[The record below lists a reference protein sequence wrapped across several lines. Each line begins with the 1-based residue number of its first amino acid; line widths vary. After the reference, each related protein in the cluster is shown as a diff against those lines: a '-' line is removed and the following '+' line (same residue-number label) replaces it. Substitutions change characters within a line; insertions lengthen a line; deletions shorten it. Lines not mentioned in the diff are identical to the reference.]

1 MIAHARRVQQPLWLE
16 PSWAPALAGLR
27 HSSLVVAA
35 CALWSL
41 GTPLFNGARCPNVQ
55 PPLEWSAALPVSMAA
70 TRLTDSQKIEI
81 VARFRAGDGSAEL
94 AEAYGC
100 TASTVSR
107 VAKAALD
114 PAEYEQLKQQRA
126 RPAKPEAMAAPEP
139 VVAEPPAA
147 PEPVAATAQ
156 DTATA
161 VDAANAEDASVLAI
175 DDADDFGDD
184 DQADFSDDFSDDDQA
199 DQFVEVPVLLGGH
212 PAGEPAQCLPLA
224 EAPLP
229 ASVYML
235 VDKTVE
241 LQAKPLKEFPELGQ
255 LPDGEEERQALL
267 VFANP
272 RQAKRH
278 CGRTQRVIKVPDTR
292 VLERTAPYL
301 IAQGI
306 SRVVIE
312 GSLYSLPGS

>member
-1 MIAHARRVQQPLWLE
+1 
-16 PSWAPALAGLR
+16 
-27 HSSLVVAA
+27 
-35 CALWSL
+35 
-41 GTPLFNGARCPNVQ
+41 
-55 PPLEWSAALPVSMAA
+55 MAA
-70 TRLTDSQKIEI
+70 TRLTDSHKIEI
-81 VARFRAGDGSAEL
+81 VARYRAGVVSAEL

-100 TASTVSR
+100 STNTVSR
-107 VAKAALD
+107 VVKAGLD
-114 PAEYEQLKQQRA
+114 PAEYEQLKQQRI
-126 RPAKPEAMAAPEP
+126 RPLKVSQEQPAPEQAAPELAP
-139 VVAEPPAA
+139 SEPEPLEPESLEPEPLESEA
-147 PEPVAATAQ
+147 PELELPDPAG
-156 DTATA
+156 D
-161 VDAANAEDASVLAI
+161 DEDHAVLAI

-184 DQADFSDDFSDDDQA
+184 ANELDFADDDLA
-199 DQFVEVPVLLGGH
+199 DQFVAVPLLLVDH
-212 PAGEPAQCLPLA
+212 VGEPAQCQPLA
-224 EAPLP
+224 DAPLP

-255 LPDGEEERQALL
+255 LPDGEEERQALM

-292 VLERTAPYL
+292 ILERTAPYL

-306 SRVVIE
+306 SRVVME

>member
-1 MIAHARRVQQPLWLE
+1 
-16 PSWAPALAGLR
+16 
-27 HSSLVVAA
+27 
-35 CALWSL
+35 
-41 GTPLFNGARCPNVQ
+41 
-55 PPLEWSAALPVSMAA
+55 MAA

-81 VARFRAGDGSAEL
+81 VARYRAGEVSAEL

-100 TASTVSR
+100 STNTVSR
-107 VAKAALD
+107 VVKAGLE
-114 PAEYEQLKQQRA
+114 PAEYEQLKQQRNN
-126 RPAKPEAMAAPEP
+126 RPLKLSPELVAPEP
-139 VVAEPPAA
+139 EPLE
-147 PEPVAATAQ
+147 PEPQEPEPLDPELPEPAGDDDDPA
-156 DTATA
+156 
-161 VDAANAEDASVLAI
+161 VLAI

-184 DQADFSDDFSDDDQA
+184 ANDLDFADDDLA
-199 DQFVEVPVLLGGH
+199 DQFVAVPLLLVDH
-212 PAGEPAQCLPLA
+212 VGEPAQCQPLA
-224 EAPLP
+224 DAPLP

-241 LQAKPLKEFPELGQ
+241 LQAKPLKDFPELGQ
-255 LPDGEEERQALL
+255 LPAGEEERQALM

-292 VLERTAPYL
+292 ILERTAPYL

-306 SRVVIE
+306 SRVVME

>member
-1 MIAHARRVQQPLWLE
+1 
-16 PSWAPALAGLR
+16 
-27 HSSLVVAA
+27 
-35 CALWSL
+35 
-41 GTPLFNGARCPNVQ
+41 
-55 PPLEWSAALPVSMAA
+55 MAA

-81 VARFRAGDGSAEL
+81 VARYRAGEGSAEL

-100 TASTVSR
+100 STNTVSR
-107 VAKAALD
+107 VVKAGLE
-114 PAEYEQLKQQRA
+114 PAEYEQLKQQRN
-126 RPAKPEAMAAPEP
+126 RPLKAVPELATQELAAPEP
-139 VVAEPPAA
+139 EPP
-147 PEPVAATAQ
+147 EPAGDDDDHA
-156 DTATA
+156 
-161 VDAANAEDASVLAI
+161 VLAI

-184 DQADFSDDFSDDDQA
+184 ANDLDFADDDLA
-199 DQFVEVPVLLGGH
+199 DQFVAVPLLLVDH
-212 PAGEPAQCLPLA
+212 VGEPALCQPLA
-224 EAPLP
+224 DAPLP

-241 LQAKPLKEFPELGQ
+241 LQAKPLKDFPELGQ
-255 LPDGEEERQALL
+255 LPAGEEERQALM

-292 VLERTAPYL
+292 ILERTAPYL

-306 SRVVIE
+306 SRVVME

>member
-1 MIAHARRVQQPLWLE
+1 
-16 PSWAPALAGLR
+16 
-27 HSSLVVAA
+27 
-35 CALWSL
+35 
-41 GTPLFNGARCPNVQ
+41 
-55 PPLEWSAALPVSMAA
+55 MAA

-81 VARFRAGDGSAEL
+81 VVRYRAGEVSAEL

-100 TASTVSR
+100 STNTVSR
-107 VAKAALD
+107 VVKAGLE
-114 PAEYEQLKQQRA
+114 PAEYEQLKQQRN
-126 RPAKPEAMAAPEP
+126 RPPLKAVPEQAPPELAAPDPELQEP
-139 VVAEPPAA
+139 ELLEPAG
-147 PEPVAATAQ
+147 
-156 DTATA
+156 DN
-161 VDAANAEDASVLAI
+161 DEDHALLAI

-184 DQADFSDDFSDDDQA
+184 ANDLDFADDDLA
-199 DQFVEVPVLLGGH
+199 DQFVAVPLLLVDH
-212 PAGEPAQCLPLA
+212 VGEPAQCQPLA
-224 EAPLP
+224 DAPLP

-241 LQAKPLKEFPELGQ
+241 LQAKPLKDFPELGQ
-255 LPDGEEERQALL
+255 LPDGEEERQALM

-292 VLERTAPYL
+292 ILERTAPYL

-306 SRVVIE
+306 SRVVME

>member
-1 MIAHARRVQQPLWLE
+1 
-16 PSWAPALAGLR
+16 
-27 HSSLVVAA
+27 
-35 CALWSL
+35 
-41 GTPLFNGARCPNVQ
+41 
-55 PPLEWSAALPVSMAA
+55 MAA

-81 VARFRAGDGSAEL
+81 VARYRAGEGSAEL

-100 TASTVSR
+100 STNTVSR
-107 VAKAALD
+107 VVKAGLE
-114 PAEYEQLKQQRA
+114 PAEYEQLKQQRNN
-126 RPAKPEAMAAPEP
+126 RPLKLSPELVAPEP
-139 VVAEPPAA
+139 EPLE
-147 PEPVAATAQ
+147 PEPQEPEPLDPELPEPAGDDDDPA
-156 DTATA
+156 
-161 VDAANAEDASVLAI
+161 VLAI

-184 DQADFSDDFSDDDQA
+184 ANDLDFADDDLA
-199 DQFVEVPVLLGGH
+199 DQFVAVPLLLVDH
-212 PAGEPAQCLPLA
+212 VGEPAQCQPLA
-224 EAPLP
+224 DAPLP

-241 LQAKPLKEFPELGQ
+241 LQAKPLKDFPELGQ
-255 LPDGEEERQALL
+255 LPAGEEERQALM

-292 VLERTAPYL
+292 ILERTAPYL

-306 SRVVIE
+306 SRVVME

>member
-1 MIAHARRVQQPLWLE
+1 
-16 PSWAPALAGLR
+16 
-27 HSSLVVAA
+27 
-35 CALWSL
+35 
-41 GTPLFNGARCPNVQ
+41 
-55 PPLEWSAALPVSMAA
+55 MAA

-81 VARFRAGDGSAEL
+81 VARYRAGEVSAEL

-100 TASTVSR
+100 STNTVSR
-107 VAKAALD
+107 VVKAGLE
-114 PAEYEQLKQQRA
+114 PAEYEQLKQQRI
-126 RPAKPEAMAAPEP
+126 RQLKVSQEQPALELAAPEQAP
-139 VVAEPPAA
+139 PELAPSEPEPLEPEPLEPEPPELEL
-147 PEPVAATAQ
+147 PEPEPELPEPAG
-156 DTATA
+156 D
-161 VDAANAEDASVLAI
+161 DEDHAVLAI

-184 DQADFSDDFSDDDQA
+184 ANDLDFADDDLA
-199 DQFVEVPVLLGGH
+199 DQFVAVPLLLVDH
-212 PAGEPAQCLPLA
+212 VGEPAQCQPLA
-224 EAPLP
+224 DAPLP

-241 LQAKPLKEFPELGQ
+241 LQAKPLKDFPELGQ
-255 LPDGEEERQALL
+255 LADGEEERQALM

-292 VLERTAPYL
+292 ILERTAPYL

-306 SRVVIE
+306 SRVVME

>member
-1 MIAHARRVQQPLWLE
+1 
-16 PSWAPALAGLR
+16 
-27 HSSLVVAA
+27 
-35 CALWSL
+35 
-41 GTPLFNGARCPNVQ
+41 
-55 PPLEWSAALPVSMAA
+55 MAA

-81 VARFRAGDGSAEL
+81 VARYRTGEGSAEL

-100 TASTVSR
+100 STNTVSR
-107 VAKAALD
+107 VVKAGLE
-114 PAEYEQLKQQRA
+114 PAEYEQLKQQRN
-126 RPAKPEAMAAPEP
+126 RPLKISPELVSPELVAPEP
-139 VVAEPPAA
+139 EPP
-147 PEPVAATAQ
+147 EPAGDDDDPA
-156 DTATA
+156 
-161 VDAANAEDASVLAI
+161 VLAI

-184 DQADFSDDFSDDDQA
+184 ANDLDFADDDLA
-199 DQFVEVPVLLGGH
+199 DQFVAVPLLLVH
-212 PAGEPAQCLPLA
+212 PVGEPAQCQPLA
-224 EAPLP
+224 DAPLP

-241 LQAKPLKEFPELGQ
+241 LQAKPLKDFPELGQ
-255 LPDGEEERQALL
+255 LPAGEEERQALM

-292 VLERTAPYL
+292 ILERTAPYL

-306 SRVVIE
+306 SRVVME

>member
-1 MIAHARRVQQPLWLE
+1 
-16 PSWAPALAGLR
+16 
-27 HSSLVVAA
+27 
-35 CALWSL
+35 
-41 GTPLFNGARCPNVQ
+41 
-55 PPLEWSAALPVSMAA
+55 MAA

-81 VARFRAGDGSAEL
+81 VARYRAGDVSAEL

-100 TASTVSR
+100 STNTVSR
-107 VAKAALD
+107 VVKAGLE
-114 PAEYEQLKQQRA
+114 PAEYEQLKQQRI
-126 RPAKPEAMAAPEP
+126 RQLKVSQEQPALELAAPEQAP
-139 VVAEPPAA
+139 PELAPSEPEPLEPEPLEPEPPELEL
-147 PEPVAATAQ
+147 PEPAGDV
-156 DTATA
+156 
-161 VDAANAEDASVLAI
+161 EDHAVLAI

-184 DQADFSDDFSDDDQA
+184 ANDLDFADDDLA
-199 DQFVEVPVLLGGH
+199 DQFVAVPLLLVDH
-212 PAGEPAQCLPLA
+212 VGEPAQCQPLA
-224 EAPLP
+224 DAPLP

-241 LQAKPLKEFPELGQ
+241 LQAKPLKDFPELGQ
-255 LPDGEEERQALL
+255 LADGEEERQALM

-292 VLERTAPYL
+292 ILERTAPYL

-306 SRVVIE
+306 SRVVME

>member
-1 MIAHARRVQQPLWLE
+1 
-16 PSWAPALAGLR
+16 
-27 HSSLVVAA
+27 
-35 CALWSL
+35 
-41 GTPLFNGARCPNVQ
+41 
-55 PPLEWSAALPVSMAA
+55 MAA

-81 VARFRAGDGSAEL
+81 VARYRSGDGSAEL

-100 TASTVSR
+100 STNTVSR
-107 VAKAALD
+107 VVKAGLE
-114 PAEYEQLKQQRA
+114 PAEYEQLKQQRN
-126 RPAKPEAMAAPEP
+126 RPLKISPELVSPELVAPEP
-139 VVAEPPAA
+139 EL
-147 PEPVAATAQ
+147 PEPAGDDDDPA
-156 DTATA
+156 
-161 VDAANAEDASVLAI
+161 VLAI

-184 DQADFSDDFSDDDQA
+184 ANDLDFADDDLV
-199 DQFVEVPVLLGGH
+199 DQFVAVPLLLVH
-212 PAGEPAQCLPLA
+212 HVGEPAQCQPLA
-224 EAPLP
+224 DAPLP

-241 LQAKPLKEFPELGQ
+241 LQAKPLKDFPELGQ
-255 LPDGEEERQALL
+255 LPADEEERQALM

-292 VLERTAPYL
+292 ILELTAPYL

-306 SRVVIE
+306 SRVVME

>member
-1 MIAHARRVQQPLWLE
+1 
-16 PSWAPALAGLR
+16 
-27 HSSLVVAA
+27 
-35 CALWSL
+35 
-41 GTPLFNGARCPNVQ
+41 
-55 PPLEWSAALPVSMAA
+55 MAA

-81 VARFRAGDGSAEL
+81 VDRYRAGEGSAEL

-100 TASTVSR
+100 STNTVSR
-107 VAKAALD
+107 VVKAGLD
-114 PAEYEQLKQQRA
+114 PAEYEQLKQQRN
-126 RPAKPEAMAAPEP
+126 RPFKASPEQAAPEIAP
-139 VVAEPPAA
+139 SEPEPPEPEPPALELQEPEL
-147 PEPVAATAQ
+147 PEPAGDDDDHA
-156 DTATA
+156 
-161 VDAANAEDASVLAI
+161 VLAI

-184 DQADFSDDFSDDDQA
+184 ANDLDFADDDLA
-199 DQFVEVPVLLGGH
+199 DQFVAVPLLLVH
-212 PAGEPAQCLPLA
+212 HVGEPAQCQPLA
-224 EAPLP
+224 DAPLP

-241 LQAKPLKEFPELGQ
+241 LQAKPLKDFPELGQ
-255 LPDGEEERQALL
+255 LPAGEEERQALM

-292 VLERTAPYL
+292 ILERTAPYL

-306 SRVVIE
+306 SRVVME

>member
-1 MIAHARRVQQPLWLE
+1 
-16 PSWAPALAGLR
+16 
-27 HSSLVVAA
+27 
-35 CALWSL
+35 
-41 GTPLFNGARCPNVQ
+41 
-55 PPLEWSAALPVSMAA
+55 MAA

-81 VARFRAGDGSAEL
+81 VARYRAGEGSAEL

-100 TASTVSR
+100 STNTVSR
-107 VAKAALD
+107 VVKAGLE
-114 PAEYEQLKQQRA
+114 PAEYEQLKQQRN
-126 RPAKPEAMAAPEP
+126 RPLKLSPEQDSPEQVVPEQVVPELVASEPEP
-139 VVAEPPAA
+139 LE
-147 PEPVAATAQ
+147 PEPLEPAGDDDDHA
-156 DTATA
+156 
-161 VDAANAEDASVLAI
+161 VLAI

-184 DQADFSDDFSDDDQA
+184 ANDLDFADDDLA
-199 DQFVEVPVLLGGH
+199 DQFVAVPLLLVDH
-212 PAGEPAQCLPLA
+212 VGEPALCQPLA
-224 EAPLP
+224 DAPLP

-241 LQAKPLKEFPELGQ
+241 LQAKPLKDFPELRQ
-255 LPDGEEERQALL
+255 LPAGEEERQALM

-292 VLERTAPYL
+292 ILERTAPYL

-306 SRVVIE
+306 SRVVME

>member
-1 MIAHARRVQQPLWLE
+1 
-16 PSWAPALAGLR
+16 
-27 HSSLVVAA
+27 
-35 CALWSL
+35 
-41 GTPLFNGARCPNVQ
+41 
-55 PPLEWSAALPVSMAA
+55 MAA

-81 VARFRAGDGSAEL
+81 VARYRAGEVSAEL

-100 TASTVSR
+100 STNTVSL
-107 VAKAALD
+107 VVKAGLE
-114 PAEYEQLKQQRA
+114 PAEYEQLKQQRI
-126 RPAKPEAMAAPEP
+126 RTLKVSQEQAAPELAP
-139 VVAEPPAA
+139 SE
-147 PEPVAATAQ
+147 PEPLEPELLEPELLELEPTELELPEPELPEPAG
-156 DTATA
+156 D
-161 VDAANAEDASVLAI
+161 DEDHAVLAI

-184 DQADFSDDFSDDDQA
+184 ANDLDFADDDLA
-199 DQFVEVPVLLGGH
+199 DQFVAVPLLLVDH
-212 PAGEPAQCLPLA
+212 VGEPAQCQPLA
-224 EAPLP
+224 DAPLP

-241 LQAKPLKEFPELGQ
+241 LQAKPLKDFPELGQ
-255 LPDGEEERQALL
+255 LPDGEEERQALM

-292 VLERTAPYL
+292 ILERTAPYL

-306 SRVVIE
+306 SRVVME

>member
-1 MIAHARRVQQPLWLE
+1 
-16 PSWAPALAGLR
+16 
-27 HSSLVVAA
+27 
-35 CALWSL
+35 
-41 GTPLFNGARCPNVQ
+41 
-55 PPLEWSAALPVSMAA
+55 
-70 TRLTDSQKIEI
+70 
-81 VARFRAGDGSAEL
+81 
-94 AEAYGC
+94 
-100 TASTVSR
+100 VSR

-114 PAEYEQLKQQRA
+114 PAEYEQLKQQRG
-126 RPAKPEAMAAPEP
+126 RPIKPDATASVPSAASPEVPSTPEAPSKSEVTSTPKDPSNGGDSANPEDP
-139 VVAEPPAA
+139 
-147 PEPVAATAQ
+147 
-156 DTATA
+156 
-161 VDAANAEDASVLAI
+161 SVLAI

-184 DQADFSDDFSDDDQA
+184 FSDDFNDDDSA
-199 DQFVEVPVLLGGH
+199 DQFVEVPVLLGAH
-212 PAGEPAQCLPLA
+212 AGEPAQCLPLA
-224 EAPLP
+224 QAPLP

-241 LQAKPLKEFPELGQ
+241 LQAKPLKDFPELGQ

-278 CGRTQRVIKVPDTR
+278 CGRSQRVIKVPDTR

-306 SRVVIE
+306 SRVVME

>member
-1 MIAHARRVQQPLWLE
+1 
-16 PSWAPALAGLR
+16 
-27 HSSLVVAA
+27 
-35 CALWSL
+35 
-41 GTPLFNGARCPNVQ
+41 
-55 PPLEWSAALPVSMAA
+55 MAA

-81 VARFRAGDGSAEL
+81 VARYRTGEGSAEL

-100 TASTVSR
+100 STNTVSR
-107 VAKAALD
+107 VVKAGLE
-114 PAEYEQLKQQRA
+114 PAEYEQLKQQRN
-126 RPAKPEAMAAPEP
+126 RPLKISPELVSPELVSPELVAPEP
-139 VVAEPPAA
+139 EL
-147 PEPVAATAQ
+147 PEPAGDDDDPA
-156 DTATA
+156 
-161 VDAANAEDASVLAI
+161 VLAI

-184 DQADFSDDFSDDDQA
+184 ANDLDFADDDLA
-199 DQFVEVPVLLGGH
+199 DQFVAVPLLLVH
-212 PAGEPAQCLPLA
+212 HVGEHAQCQPLA
-224 EAPLP
+224 DAPLP

-241 LQAKPLKEFPELGQ
+241 LQAKPLKDFPELGQ
-255 LPDGEEERQALL
+255 LPAGEEERQALM

-292 VLERTAPYL
+292 ILERTAPYL

-306 SRVVIE
+306 SRVVME

>member
-1 MIAHARRVQQPLWLE
+1 
-16 PSWAPALAGLR
+16 
-27 HSSLVVAA
+27 
-35 CALWSL
+35 
-41 GTPLFNGARCPNVQ
+41 
-55 PPLEWSAALPVSMAA
+55 MAA
-70 TRLTDSQKIEI
+70 TRLTDSQKVEI
-81 VARFRAGDGSAEL
+81 VDRFRAGEGSAEL
-94 AEAYGC
+94 AEVYGC
-100 TASTVSR
+100 TAGTVSR

-114 PAEYEQLKQQRA
+114 PAEYEQLKQQRG
-126 RPAKPEAMAAPEP
+126 RPTKPEASASAASSANPD
-139 VVAEPPAA
+139 
-147 PEPVAATAQ
+147 
-156 DTATA
+156 DTAKPKDLSKPKDSA
-161 VDAANAEDASVLAI
+161 NPDDSANAGDSANAEDGSVLAI

-184 DQADFSDDFSDDDQA
+184 FSDDFSDDDPA
-199 DQFVEVPVLLGGH
+199 EQFVEVPVLLGTH
-212 PAGEPAQCLPLA
+212 AGEPAQCLPLA
-224 EAPLP
+224 QAPLP

-241 LQAKPLKEFPELGQ
+241 LQAKPLKDFPELGQ

-278 CGRTQRVIKVPDTR
+278 CGRSQRVIKVPDTR

>member
-1 MIAHARRVQQPLWLE
+1 
-16 PSWAPALAGLR
+16 
-27 HSSLVVAA
+27 
-35 CALWSL
+35 
-41 GTPLFNGARCPNVQ
+41 
-55 PPLEWSAALPVSMAA
+55 MAA

-81 VARFRAGDGSAEL
+81 VARYRAGEVSAEL

-100 TASTVSR
+100 STNTVSR
-107 VAKAALD
+107 VVKAGLD
-114 PAEYEQLKQQRA
+114 PAEYEQLKQQRI
-126 RPAKPEAMAAPEP
+126 RPLKVSQEQPAPELAAPE
-139 VVAEPPAA
+139 VAPSEPEPLEPEA
-147 PEPVAATAQ
+147 PELELPEPELQEQAG
-156 DTATA
+156 D
-161 VDAANAEDASVLAI
+161 DEDHAVLAI

-184 DQADFSDDFSDDDQA
+184 ANDLDFVDDDLA
-199 DQFVEVPVLLGGH
+199 DQFVAVPLLLVDH
-212 PAGEPAQCLPLA
+212 VGEPAQCQPLA
-224 EAPLP
+224 DAPLP

-241 LQAKPLKEFPELGQ
+241 LQAKPLKDFPELGQ
-255 LPDGEEERQALL
+255 LPDGEEERQALM

-292 VLERTAPYL
+292 ILERTAPYL

-306 SRVVIE
+306 SRVVME

>member
-1 MIAHARRVQQPLWLE
+1 
-16 PSWAPALAGLR
+16 
-27 HSSLVVAA
+27 
-35 CALWSL
+35 
-41 GTPLFNGARCPNVQ
+41 
-55 PPLEWSAALPVSMAA
+55 MAA

-81 VARFRAGDGSAEL
+81 VARYRAGEVSAEL

-100 TASTVSR
+100 STNTVSR
-107 VAKAALD
+107 VVKAGLD
-114 PAEYEQLKQQRA
+114 PAEYEQLKQQRI
-126 RPAKPEAMAAPEP
+126 RPLKVSQEQPAPEQAAPELAP
-139 VVAEPPAA
+139 SEPEPLEPEA
-147 PEPVAATAQ
+147 PELELPEPAG
-156 DTATA
+156 D
-161 VDAANAEDASVLAI
+161 DEDHAVLAI

-184 DQADFSDDFSDDDQA
+184 ANELDFADDDLA
-199 DQFVEVPVLLGGH
+199 DQFVAVPLLLVDH
-212 PAGEPAQCLPLA
+212 VGEPAQCQPLA
-224 EAPLP
+224 DAPLP

-255 LPDGEEERQALL
+255 LPDGEEERQALM

-292 VLERTAPYL
+292 ILERTAPYL

-306 SRVVIE
+306 SRVVME

>member
-1 MIAHARRVQQPLWLE
+1 
-16 PSWAPALAGLR
+16 
-27 HSSLVVAA
+27 
-35 CALWSL
+35 
-41 GTPLFNGARCPNVQ
+41 
-55 PPLEWSAALPVSMAA
+55 MAA

-81 VARFRAGDGSAEL
+81 VARYRAGEGSAEL

-100 TASTVSR
+100 STNTVSR
-107 VAKAALD
+107 VVKAGLE
-114 PAEYEQLKQQRA
+114 PAEYEQLKQQRNN
-126 RPAKPEAMAAPEP
+126 RPLKLSPELVAPEP
-139 VVAEPPAA
+139 EPLE
-147 PEPVAATAQ
+147 PEPQEPEPLDPELPEPAGDDDDPA
-156 DTATA
+156 
-161 VDAANAEDASVLAI
+161 VLAI

-184 DQADFSDDFSDDDQA
+184 ANDLDFADDDLA
-199 DQFVEVPVLLGGH
+199 DQFVAVPLLLVDH
-212 PAGEPAQCLPLA
+212 VGEPAQCQPLA
-224 EAPLP
+224 DAHLP

-241 LQAKPLKEFPELGQ
+241 LQAKPLKDFPELGQ
-255 LPDGEEERQALL
+255 LPAGEEERQALM

-292 VLERTAPYL
+292 ILERTAPYL

-306 SRVVIE
+306 SRVVME

>member
-1 MIAHARRVQQPLWLE
+1 
-16 PSWAPALAGLR
+16 
-27 HSSLVVAA
+27 
-35 CALWSL
+35 
-41 GTPLFNGARCPNVQ
+41 
-55 PPLEWSAALPVSMAA
+55 MAA

-81 VARFRAGDGSAEL
+81 VARYRAGEVSAEL

-100 TASTVSR
+100 STNTVSR
-107 VAKAALD
+107 VVKAGLD
-114 PAEYEQLKQQRA
+114 PAEYEQLKQQRI
-126 RPAKPEAMAAPEP
+126 RPLKVSQEQP
-139 VVAEPPAA
+139 VLEPAA
-147 PEPVAATAQ
+147 PEQAAPELAPSEPEPLEPEAPELELPEPAG
-156 DTATA
+156 D
-161 VDAANAEDASVLAI
+161 DEDHAVLAI

-184 DQADFSDDFSDDDQA
+184 ANDLDFADDDLA
-199 DQFVEVPVLLGGH
+199 DQFVAVPLLLVDH
-212 PAGEPAQCLPLA
+212 VGEPAQCQPLA
-224 EAPLP
+224 DAPLP

-241 LQAKPLKEFPELGQ
+241 LQAKPLKDFPELGQ
-255 LPDGEEERQALL
+255 LPDGEEERQALM

-292 VLERTAPYL
+292 ILERTAPYL

-306 SRVVIE
+306 SRVVME

>member
-1 MIAHARRVQQPLWLE
+1 
-16 PSWAPALAGLR
+16 
-27 HSSLVVAA
+27 
-35 CALWSL
+35 
-41 GTPLFNGARCPNVQ
+41 
-55 PPLEWSAALPVSMAA
+55 MAA

-81 VARFRAGDGSAEL
+81 VARYRAGEGSAEL

-100 TASTVSR
+100 STNTVSR
-107 VAKAALD
+107 VVKAGLE
-114 PAEYEQLKQQRA
+114 PAEYEQLKQQRN
-126 RPAKPEAMAAPEP
+126 RPLKAAPEQAVP
-139 VVAEPPAA
+139 ELVASAPQPSD
-147 PEPVAATAQ
+147 PEPLEPELPEPAGDDDHA
-156 DTATA
+156 
-161 VDAANAEDASVLAI
+161 VLAI

-184 DQADFSDDFSDDDQA
+184 ANDLDFADDDLA
-199 DQFVEVPVLLGGH
+199 DQFVAVPLLLVDH
-212 PAGEPAQCLPLA
+212 VGEPAQCQPLA
-224 EAPLP
+224 DAPLP

-241 LQAKPLKEFPELGQ
+241 LQAKPLKDFPELGQ
-255 LPDGEEERQALL
+255 LPAGEEERQALM

-292 VLERTAPYL
+292 ILERTAPYL

-306 SRVVIE
+306 SRVVME

>member
-1 MIAHARRVQQPLWLE
+1 
-16 PSWAPALAGLR
+16 
-27 HSSLVVAA
+27 
-35 CALWSL
+35 
-41 GTPLFNGARCPNVQ
+41 
-55 PPLEWSAALPVSMAA
+55 MAA

-81 VARFRAGDGSAEL
+81 VARYRAGEVSAEL

-100 TASTVSR
+100 STNTVSR
-107 VAKAALD
+107 VVKAGID
-114 PAEYEQLKQQRA
+114 PAEYEQLKQQRI
-126 RPAKPEAMAAPEP
+126 RPLKVSQEQPALE
-139 VVAEPPAA
+139 PAA
-147 PEPVAATAQ
+147 PEQAAPELDPSEPEPLEPEAPELELQ
-156 DTATA
+156 EQAGD
-161 VDAANAEDASVLAI
+161 DEDHAVLAI

-184 DQADFSDDFSDDDQA
+184 ANDLDFADDDLA
-199 DQFVEVPVLLGGH
+199 DQFVAVPLLLVDH
-212 PAGEPAQCLPLA
+212 VGEPAQCQPLA
-224 EAPLP
+224 DAPLP

-241 LQAKPLKEFPELGQ
+241 LQAKPLKDFPELGQ
-255 LPDGEEERQALL
+255 LPDGEEERQALM

-292 VLERTAPYL
+292 ILERTAPYL

-306 SRVVIE
+306 SRVVME

>member
-1 MIAHARRVQQPLWLE
+1 
-16 PSWAPALAGLR
+16 
-27 HSSLVVAA
+27 
-35 CALWSL
+35 
-41 GTPLFNGARCPNVQ
+41 
-55 PPLEWSAALPVSMAA
+55 MAA

-81 VARFRAGDGSAEL
+81 VERFRAGEGSAEL
-94 AEAYGC
+94 AEMYGC
-100 TASTVSR
+100 TAGTVSR

-114 PAEYEQLKQQRA
+114 PAEYEQLKQQRG
-126 RPAKPEAMAAPEP
+126 RPIKPEVSASAASSTNPDDTAKPKDLSKSK
-139 VVAEPPAA
+139 
-147 PEPVAATAQ
+147 
-156 DTATA
+156 DTA
-161 VDAANAEDASVLAI
+161 NAGDSTNADDGSVLAI

-184 DQADFSDDFSDDDQA
+184 FSDDFSDDDTA
-199 DQFVEVPVLLGGH
+199 DQFVEVPVLLGTH
-212 PAGEPAQCLPLA
+212 AGEPAQCLPLA
-224 EAPLP
+224 QAPLP

-241 LQAKPLKEFPELGQ
+241 LQAKPLKDFPELGQ

-278 CGRTQRVIKVPDTR
+278 CGRSQRVIKVPDTR

>member
-1 MIAHARRVQQPLWLE
+1 
-16 PSWAPALAGLR
+16 
-27 HSSLVVAA
+27 
-35 CALWSL
+35 
-41 GTPLFNGARCPNVQ
+41 
-55 PPLEWSAALPVSMAA
+55 MAA

-81 VARFRAGDGSAEL
+81 VARYRAGEGSAEL

-100 TASTVSR
+100 STNTVSR
-107 VAKAALD
+107 VVKAGLE
-114 PAEYEQLKQQRA
+114 PAEYEQLKQQRN
-126 RPAKPEAMAAPEP
+126 RPPLKAAPEKAAQEA
-139 VVAEPPAA
+139 VAPELVSQDPELPEPELSEPPGDDDHAL
-147 PEPVAATAQ
+147 
-156 DTATA
+156 
-161 VDAANAEDASVLAI
+161 LAI

-184 DQADFSDDFSDDDQA
+184 ANDLDFADDDLA
-199 DQFVEVPVLLGGH
+199 DQFVTVPLLLVDH
-212 PAGEPAQCLPLA
+212 VGEPAQCQPLA
-224 EAPLP
+224 DAPLP

-241 LQAKPLKEFPELGQ
+241 LQAKPLKDFPELGQ
-255 LPDGEEERQALL
+255 LPDGEEERQALM

-292 VLERTAPYL
+292 ILERTAPYL

-306 SRVVIE
+306 SRVVME

>member
-1 MIAHARRVQQPLWLE
+1 
-16 PSWAPALAGLR
+16 
-27 HSSLVVAA
+27 
-35 CALWSL
+35 
-41 GTPLFNGARCPNVQ
+41 
-55 PPLEWSAALPVSMAA
+55 MAA

-81 VARFRAGDGSAEL
+81 VARYRAGEVSAEL

-100 TASTVSR
+100 STNTVSR
-107 VAKAALD
+107 VVKAGLE
-114 PAEYEQLKQQRA
+114 PAEYEQLKQQRN
-126 RPAKPEAMAAPEP
+126 RPLKISPELVSPELVAPEP
-139 VVAEPPAA
+139 EL
-147 PEPVAATAQ
+147 PEPAGDDDDPA
-156 DTATA
+156 
-161 VDAANAEDASVLAI
+161 VLAI

-184 DQADFSDDFSDDDQA
+184 ANDLDFADDDLA
-199 DQFVEVPVLLGGH
+199 DQFVAVPLLLVDH
-212 PAGEPAQCLPLA
+212 VGEPALCQPLA
-224 EAPLP
+224 DAPLP

-241 LQAKPLKEFPELGQ
+241 LQAKPLKDFPELGQ
-255 LPDGEEERQALL
+255 LPAGEEERQALM

-292 VLERTAPYL
+292 ILERTAPYL

-306 SRVVIE
+306 SRVVME

>member
-1 MIAHARRVQQPLWLE
+1 
-16 PSWAPALAGLR
+16 
-27 HSSLVVAA
+27 
-35 CALWSL
+35 
-41 GTPLFNGARCPNVQ
+41 
-55 PPLEWSAALPVSMAA
+55 MAA

-81 VARFRAGDGSAEL
+81 VARYRAGEGSAEL

-100 TASTVSR
+100 STNTVSR
-107 VAKAALD
+107 VVKAGLE
-114 PAEYEQLKQQRA
+114 PAEYEQLKQQRN
-126 RPAKPEAMAAPEP
+126 RPLKVAPEL
-139 VVAEPPAA
+139 AS
-147 PEPVAATAQ
+147 PEPELPEPAGDDDDHA
-156 DTATA
+156 
-161 VDAANAEDASVLAI
+161 VLAI

-184 DQADFSDDFSDDDQA
+184 ANDLDFADDDLA
-199 DQFVEVPVLLGGH
+199 DQFVAVPLLLVH
-212 PAGEPAQCLPLA
+212 HVGEPAQCQPLA
-224 EAPLP
+224 DAPLP

-241 LQAKPLKEFPELGQ
+241 LQAKPLKDFPELGQ
-255 LPDGEEERQALL
+255 LPAGEEERQALM

-292 VLERTAPYL
+292 ILERTAPYL

-306 SRVVIE
+306 SRVVME